1 MSLALRDAR
10 IPDSPV
16 ARWDGRWK
24 LAALTLLAVG
34 VSLLSNPW
42 PTAAAVGLALLL
54 ALFAKVPLPVL
65 VGRMLLLLMGL
76 IPVWLVLPFTAEN
89 GVLTATTL
97 SLRLLAIGT
106 VGLALLRSAPLPV
119 TLAAAHRLYVPGVL
133 IQIAQLAYRYAFLF
147 FDEARRLR
155 IALRVRGFRARTSTH
170 TYRTTGHT
178 VGTLLVRGGDRAE
191 RVADAMRCRGFDGRF
206 HCLHRFR
213 ANAADLSAF
222 LLTVAVTAALVCW
235 DVLSC

>member
-24 LAALTLLAVG
+24 LAALGLLVVG
-34 VSLLSNPW
+34 VSLLSNHW
-42 PTAAAVGLALLL
+42 PTATAFVMAIVLAVAAR
-54 ALFAKVPLPVL
+54 LPASVL
-65 VGRMLLLLMGL
+65 VGRLLLLMLGL
-76 IPVWLVLPFTAEN
+76 IPVWLVLPFTADD

-106 VGLALLRSAPLPV
+106 VGLVLLRSAPLPV
-119 TLAAAHRLYVPGVL
+119 TLAAAHRLFVPGVL
-133 IQIAQLAYRYAFLF
+133 IQVSQLAYRYAFLF

-155 IALRVRGFRARTSTH
+155 IALKVRGFRARTSAH
-170 TYRTTGHT
+170 TYRTTGHS

-206 HCLHRFR
+206 HCLHRFETTT
-213 ANAADLSAF
+213 ADVFAF
-222 LLTVAVTAALVCW
+222 LLIVSLTAALVCW
-235 DVLSC
+235 DVFG

>member
-24 LAALTLLAVG
+24 LAALGLMMVG
-34 VSLLSNPW
+34 VSVLSNPW
-42 PTAAAVGLALLL
+42 PTAAAGGLALLL
-54 ALFAKVPLPVL
+54 AGFARLPASVL
-65 VGRMLLLLMGL
+65 VGRLLLLMLGL
-76 IPVWLVLPFTAEN
+76 IPVWLVLPFTADN
-89 GVLTATTL
+89 GTLTATTL

-106 VGLALLRSAPLPV
+106 VGLVLLRSAPLPV
-119 TLAAAHRLYVPGVL
+119 TLAAAHRLFVPGVL
-133 IQIAQLAYRYAFLF
+133 IQVAQLAYRYAFLF

-155 IALRVRGFRARTSTH
+155 IALKVRGFRARTSTH

-206 HCLHRFR
+206 HCLHRFETTT
-213 ANAADLSAF
+213 ADVVAF
-222 LLTVAVTAALVCW
+222 LLTMTLTAALVCW
-235 DVLSC
+235 DVFR

>member
-24 LAALTLLAVG
+24 LAALGLMMVG
-34 VSLLSNPW
+34 VSVLSNPW
-42 PTAAAVGLALLL
+42 PTAAAGGLALLL
-54 ALFAKVPLPVL
+54 AGFARLPASVL
-65 VGRMLLLLMGL
+65 VGRLLLLMLGL
-76 IPVWLVLPFTAEN
+76 IPVWLVLPFTADN
-89 GVLTATTL
+89 GTLTATTL
-97 SLRLLAIGT
+97 SLRLLAIST
-106 VGLALLRSAPLPV
+106 VGLVLLRSAPLPV
-119 TLAAAHRLYVPGVL
+119 TLAAAHRLFVPGVL
-133 IQIAQLAYRYAFLF
+133 IQVAQLAYRYAFLF

-155 IALRVRGFRARTSTH
+155 IALKVRGFRARTSTH

-206 HCLHRFR
+206 HCLHRFETTT
-213 ANAADLSAF
+213 ADVVAF
-222 LLTVAVTAALVCW
+222 LLTMTLTAALVCW
-235 DVLSC
+235 DVFR

>member
-1 MSLALRDAR
+1 MSLAYRDAR

-16 ARWDGRWK
+16 SRWDGRWK
-24 LAALTLLAVG
+24 LAALGLAMVG
-34 VSLLSNPW
+34 CSLLSNPL
-42 PTAAAVGLALLL
+42 PAATGVGLAVVLSFL
-54 ALFAKVPLPVL
+54 ARVPLSVL
-65 VGRMLLLLMGL
+65 LGRLLLLMMGL
-76 IPVWLVLPFTAEN
+76 VPIWFVLPFTAEN

-106 VGLALLRSAPLPV
+106 VGLVLLRSAPLPV

-155 IALRVRGFRARTSTH
+155 IALRVRGFRARTSAH

-191 RVADAMRCRGFDGRF
+191 RVADAMRCRGFDGHF
-206 HCLHRFR
+206 HCLHRFET
-213 ANAADLSAF
+213 AAADVFAF
-222 LLTVAVTAALVCW
+222 MLLAGLTAALVCW
-235 DVLSC
+235 DILG

>member
-34 VSLLSNPW
+34 VSLLSTPW

-54 ALFAKVPLPVL
+54 ALFAKVPLSVL
-65 VGRMLLLLMGL
+65 AGRLLLLLMGL

-106 VGLALLRSAPLPV
+106 VGLVLLRSAPLPV

-206 HCLHRFR
+206 HTLTAFR
-213 ANAADLSAF
+213 TTPADVVSF
-222 LLTVAVTAALVCW
+222 LLVACGAVALVVW
-235 DVLSC
+235 DRMP